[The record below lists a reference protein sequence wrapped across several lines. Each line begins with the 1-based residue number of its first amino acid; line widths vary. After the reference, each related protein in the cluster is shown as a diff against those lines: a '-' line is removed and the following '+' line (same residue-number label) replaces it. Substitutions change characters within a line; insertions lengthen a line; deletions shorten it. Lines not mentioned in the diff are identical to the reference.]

1 MLRPSLSQAL
11 RALLLDGAVLEGMV
25 VHRVERPQQLQAALI
40 PQALYTMWHPADYDV
55 LLSCEPET
63 TLWLGV
69 VDERQQPDLKLQLS
83 AQQQPV

>member
-1 MLRPSLSQAL
+1 M
-11 RALLLDGAVLEGMV
+11 

-40 PQALYTMWHPADYDV
+40 PQALYTMLHPAGYDV